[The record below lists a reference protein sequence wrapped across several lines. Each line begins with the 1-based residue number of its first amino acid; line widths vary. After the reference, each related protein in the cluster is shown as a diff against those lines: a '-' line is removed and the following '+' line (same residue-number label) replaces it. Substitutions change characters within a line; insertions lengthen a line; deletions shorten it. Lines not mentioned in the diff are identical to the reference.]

1 MKVLPIFEANFALF
15 YEKKSKN
22 TTRGEVF
29 YSFMMSYT
37 VKLQEKIN
45 RILHSEALLSDLDEV
60 KLERK
65 CDILRKIGLKDE
77 EIYLQIWKRSSQS
90 LVVDYQY
97 LLSTRHYKTIKAEI

>member
-1 MKVLPIFEANFALF
+1 
-15 YEKKSKN
+15 
-22 TTRGEVF
+22 
-29 YSFMMSYT
+29 MMSYT

-45 RILHSEALLSDLDEV
+45 RILHSDIPLSEMDEAKMEI
-60 KLERK
+60 K

-97 LLSTRHYKTIKAEI
+97 LLSTRHYKTIKT